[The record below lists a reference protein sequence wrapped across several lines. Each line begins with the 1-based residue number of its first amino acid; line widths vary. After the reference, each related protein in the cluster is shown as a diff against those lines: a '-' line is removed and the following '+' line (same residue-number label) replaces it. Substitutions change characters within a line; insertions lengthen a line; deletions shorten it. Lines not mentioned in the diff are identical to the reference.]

1 MAVLIAGGDRA
12 ARNRMVQAYLG
23 LVVVIRLRGSAPCG
37 RGLALDDL
45 VGEGNL
51 GLIRAAERFD
61 PDFGTRFS
69 TYASYWIREAI
80 QDALTNRT
88 ATIRLPAHMVK
99 LLARWR
105 RAERTLARE
114 GDHTPDF
121 EEVAG
126 SLGLSER
133 QKSLVSSHA
142 YASRSS
148 RGAGLQTSCS
158 TRCRTGTDRSK
169 SCFKRMTSETACCAA
184 WRFWT
189 TANVSCWL
197 YAMACTAR
205 SLPTERLALGWACA
219 ENGSANSSWARL
231 PNSAAR
237 FELQWQFW
245 AMPP

>member
-23 LVVVIRLRGSAPCG
+23 LVVVIARGFKG

-126 SLGLSER
+126 LLGLSER
-133 QKSLVSSHA
+133 SKSSLSKLGGPV
-142 YASRSS
+142 
-148 RGAGLQTSCS
+148 RGGGGGGVAEGLQTSCS

-169 SCFKRMTSETACCAA
+169 SCFS
-184 WRFWT
+184 
-189 TANVSCWL
+189 
-197 YAMACTAR
+197 
-205 SLPTERLALGWACA
+205 
-219 ENGSANSSWARL
+219 
-231 PNSAAR
+231 
-237 FELQWQFW
+237 
-245 AMPP
+245 